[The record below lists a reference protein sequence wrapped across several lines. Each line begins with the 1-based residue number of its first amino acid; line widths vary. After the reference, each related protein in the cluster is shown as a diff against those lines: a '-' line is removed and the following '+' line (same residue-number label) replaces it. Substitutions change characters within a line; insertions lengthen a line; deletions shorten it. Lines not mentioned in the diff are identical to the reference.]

1 MKDPR
6 LLMIHQNSTRF
17 YNKITYDQ
25 EFDGVADM
33 DDNIDEGDRMASAFK
48 DKDIMFMGNHGVA
61 AIGPTVAY
69 VFDSL
74 YFLERA
80 CEVQV
85 KCIPLS

>member
-1 MKDPR
+1 M
-6 LLMIHQNSTRF
+6 LHQNSTRF
-17 YNKITYDQ
+17 HDKITYDQ

-33 DDNIDEGDRMASAFK
+33 DENLEEGSRMARAFK
-48 DKDIMFMGNHGVA
+48 DKDIMLMGNHGVA

-69 VFDSL
+69 VFNSL

-85 KCIPLS
+85 KYIPLS